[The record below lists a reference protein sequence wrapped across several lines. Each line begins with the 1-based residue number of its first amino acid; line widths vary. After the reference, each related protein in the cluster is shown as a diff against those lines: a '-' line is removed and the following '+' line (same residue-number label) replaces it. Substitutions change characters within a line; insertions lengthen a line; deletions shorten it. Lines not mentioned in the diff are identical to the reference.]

1 MEIKNIIFYLGW
13 VVLNLDYSK
22 TEDEFKKIGVLHF
35 KELYSQKK
43 QTILFDDFE
52 KGKIKP
58 EVFISSLKDSENLK
72 IREIDFINAWNAML
86 LEIPIE
92 KLKFIYGLKK
102 DYKIFLL
109 SNTNEIH
116 IKKFKED
123 LKKNN
128 MLEQFYNCFDKI
140 YYSSRMG
147 KRKPE
152 KSCFNQVL
160 EENGLM
166 AENTLFI
173 DDSIQHIEGAKK
185 AGIKT
190 FHLEKN
196 KSILDL
202 VPDIIQSKHHQ
213 WI

>member
-1 MEIKNIIFYLGW
+1 MTEIKSIIFDLGG
-13 VVLNLDYSK
+13 VILNLDYSK
-22 TEDEFKKIGVLHF
+22 TVDEFKKIGVLHF

-43 QTILFDDFE
+43 QTLLFDDFE

-58 EVFISSLKDSENLK
+58 EEFISSLKNSENLK
-72 IREIDFINAWNAML
+72 IKEIDFINAWNAML
-86 LEIPIE
+86 LEIPIN
-92 KLKFIYGLKK
+92 KLQFIDGLKK

-116 IKKFKED
+116 IKKFEND
-123 LKKNN
+123 LKKKN
-128 MLEQFYNCFDKI
+128 MLEQFYKCFDKI

-152 KSCFNQVL
+152 KNCFNQVL
-160 EENGLM
+160 EENELV
-166 AENTLFI
+166 AKNTLFI
-173 DDSIQHIEGAKK
+173 DDSIQHVEGAEK

-202 VPDIIQSKHHQ
+202 VPDIIQSKRHL
-213 WI
+213 

>member
-1 MEIKNIIFYLGW
+1 MTEIKSIIFDLGG
-13 VVLNLDYSK
+13 VILNLNYSK
-22 TEDEFKKIGVLHF
+22 TEDEFKKIGVLNF
-35 KELYSQKK
+35 KEFYSQKK
-43 QTILFDDFE
+43 QTLLFDDLE

-58 EVFISSLKDSENLK
+58 EEFISSLKESENLK
-72 IREIDFINAWNAML
+72 IKEIDFINAWNAML

-92 KLKFIYGLKK
+92 KLQFIEGLKK
-102 DYKIFLL
+102 DYKIILL

-116 IKKFKED
+116 IKKFEDD

-128 MLEQFYNCFDKI
+128 MLEQFYKCFDKI

-152 KSCFNQVL
+152 ENCFNQVL
-160 EENGLM
+160 EENGLI

-185 AGIKT
+185 VGVKT

-213 WI
+213 